1 MNILRFG
8 GRSQAWPAWRALLR
22 SALARLLLLLA
33 LILPPTG
40 QQPPADLDRV
50 LDTATAGRRFNL
62 TWWETT
68 AVSVKLADLLANPA
82 RGLSLAQQQAMV
94 RHYLQT
100 AQRISQLE
108 RQIEA
113 IYSDPAQADP
123 DAASEVLRS
132 ELRHLR
138 AWSHR
143 HTRTVEAILERQLT
157 RVLEGVGLVTAG
169 LVWPPPRLR
178 LTEPP
183 QLLVISPR
191 ERIERLRTVDLLP
204 ELTVEERA
212 AIEQAV
218 AARLD
223 LAAYV
228 TPIGGYGVW
237 PTMVV
242 DRYGVPWTAETVA
255 HEWVHNYLAFR
266 PLGWA
271 YLRGGEAVTIN
282 ESVAS
287 LAGEE
292 LGRALLAVYYPDL
305 LPPPPAPSPQRPAP
319 GRPPT
324 FDFNR
329 EMRATRQVVDR
340 LLAHGYVEE
349 AEAYMEARRQRF
361 VANGYPLRVLNQAYF
376 AFHGSYATG
385 PAATDPI
392 GPKVRRLRSLSPSLA
407 DFLRTASG
415 ITTAAELDAAIARL
429 EQAGCP
435 EGCRLSKSW
444 QP

>member
-1 MNILRFG
+1 MLV
-8 GRSQAWPAWRALLR
+8 
-22 SALARLLLLLA
+22 LLA
-33 LILPPTG
+33 LLALLLPPAG
-40 QQPPADLDRV
+40 QRPPADLDRE
-50 LDTATAGRRFNL
+50 LSALTAGQRFDL
-62 TWWETT
+62 TAWEAA
-68 AVSVKLADLLANPA
+68 AVSSKLMDLAFNPA
-82 RGLSLAQQQAMV
+82 RGLSAAQQTALV
-94 RHYLQT
+94 RQYLQV
-100 AQRISQLE
+100 AQRIAQLE

-113 IYSDPAQADP
+113 IYSDPAQSNP
-123 DAASEVLRS
+123 DAASQPLRD
-132 ELRHLR
+132 ELERR
-138 AWSHR
+138 RRWADR
-143 HTRTVEAILERQLT
+143 HTRGVEAVLERQLT
-157 RVLEGVGLVTAG
+157 RVLAGVGLDTAG

-183 QLLVISPR
+183 QLLVVSPR
-191 ERIERLRTVDLLP
+191 ERIERLRTVNLLP
-204 ELTVEERA
+204 ELTVEQRQQ
-212 AIEQAV
+212 IEQAV
-218 AARLD
+218 AERLG

-228 TPIGGYGVW
+228 TPIGGYGAW

-242 DRYGVPWTAETVA
+242 DRFGLPWTVETIA

-292 LGRALLAVYYPDL
+292 LGRALMAIYYPDL
-305 LPPPPAPSPQRPAP
+305 LPPPPDPRPAP
-319 GRPPT
+319 PPASGEPPA

-329 EMRATRQVVDR
+329 EMRTTRQVVDR

-392 GPKVRRLRSLSPSLA
+392 GPKVRRLRDLSPSLA
-407 DFLRTASG
+407 DFLRTASTV
-415 ITTAAELDAAIARL
+415 TTAAELDAALERL
-429 EQAGCP
+429 ERAGCP
-435 EGCRLSKSW
+435 EGCRLSQGW